1 MFFGNLFVYFQF
13 QGKTHIDLETR
24 QIIFGAL
31 ISVAIVGV
39 IFLAALRRTALQP
52 LAVVAAND
60 DYMEKSGQT
69 TEAATDSDQESMLGA
84 FKTAIRLFFT
94 KEMLL
99 LSVTFLYTG
108 IMMSMSIYI
117 YGLRF

>member
-24 QIIFGAL
+24 QIIFGVL

-39 IFLAALRRTALQP
+39 IFLAALRRTALP
-52 LAVVAAND
+52 SATVAAN
-60 DYMEKSGQT
+60 DYMEKSGQVK
-69 TEAATDSDQESMLGA
+69 AASEDLDQESMLGA
-84 FKTAIRLFFT
+84 FKTAIQLFFT

-108 IMMSMSIYI
+108 EKD
-117 YGLRF
+117 FV

>member
-13 QGKTHIDLETR
+13 QGKTHIDLDTR

-39 IFLAALRRTALQP
+39 IFLAALRRTAPP
-52 LAVVAAND
+52 LAIVSAND
-60 DYMEKSGQT
+60 YEQKNERESTAEDC
-69 TEAATDSDQESMLGA
+69 DQESMLGA

-94 KEMLL
+94 REMLL

-108 IMMSMSIYI
+108 KKT
-117 YGLRF
+117 FTF

>member
-13 QGKTHIDLETR
+13 QGKTLIDLETR

-39 IFLAALRRTALQP
+39 VFLAALRRTALP
-52 LAVVAAND
+52 LTVVAAND
-60 DYMEKSGQT
+60 YMEKNGKAVT
-69 TEAATDSDQESMLGA
+69 TEDPDQEGMLGA

-108 IMMSMSIYI
+108 EKE
-117 YGLRF
+117 FF

>member
-24 QIIFGAL
+24 QIIFAAL
-31 ISVAIVGV
+31 ISVAVVGV
-39 IFLAALRRTALQP
+39 IFLAALRRIASP
-52 LAVVAAND
+52 LVAAND
-60 DYMEKSGQT
+60 YAEKNGQAET
-69 TEAATDSDQESMLGA
+69 PKNSEQESMLGA

-108 IMMSMSIYI
+108 KEDFISC
-117 YGLRF
+117 LRIF

>member
-39 IFLAALRRTALQP
+39 IFLVALRRTVLP
-52 LAVVAAND
+52 MAVVAAN
-60 DYMEKSGQT
+60 DYMEKSGQV
-69 TEAATDSDQESMLGA
+69 EAASEDLDQESMLGA

-108 IMMSMSIYI
+108 EKD
-117 YGLRF
+117 FF

>member
-39 IFLAALRRTALQP
+39 VFLAALRRTVLP
-52 LAVVAAND
+52 LTVVIAKD
-60 DYMEKSGQT
+60 CMEKNGQV
-69 TEAATDSDQESMLGA
+69 EAAEDSDQESVLGA
-84 FKTAIRLFFT
+84 FKTAFRLFFT

-108 IMMSMSIYI
+108 I
-117 YGLRF
+117 